1 MLPSSVSSV
10 FIRGNFSALFSCN
23 SYLSWFPLFF
33 RFSLCRAVLIV
44 VVLASLAV
52 TPRSQAQETDA
63 KLREQAT
70 ATMRKA
76 AEYYRN
82 KVALHGGYVYYY
94 SPDLKLRHGE
104 GPATATQIWVQP
116 PGTPTVGLA
125 YLAAYKATKEKF
137 YLDAAREAGES
148 LIYGQL
154 KSGGWQNCIDFDPKG
169 RVNLYRNGKGGG
181 QNNSTLDDNISQ
193 SAIQFMSQL
202 DEALEFKDAKVH
214 ESATI
219 ALNALLKAQFANG
232 AFPQIW
238 TGPVREG
245 EAREG
250 EAPAEPKKANYPN
263 YDYRTEGKVKDYWN
277 MYTLNDGLAGT
288 VSETLLTA
296 EAVYKDERYRAALAK
311 LGDFLILAQ
320 MPDPQPVWAQQYSRD
335 MQPIWARRFEPAAIT
350 GGESQDA
357 IETLM
362 KIYRHTG
369 DKKYL
374 EPIPRALAYL
384 KKSRLPDGR
393 LARYYE
399 MKTNKPLYM
408 NRANGEY
415 FLTFDDKDLP
425 DHYGWKVDSRLDA
438 IEREYK
444 ALAANGKTL
453 KKEPTAS
460 EVRDQAMKIIASL
473 DAEGRWISTYSG
485 ERLYGQPKFK
495 PGDKY
500 LNSDAFSD
508 NLETLSAYLTTT
520 K

>member
-1 MLPSSVSSV
+1 LFTATL
-10 FIRGNFSALFSCN
+10 FIAL
-23 SYLSWFPLFF
+23 
-33 RFSLCRAVLIV
+33 A
-44 VVLASLAV
+44 ASLP
-52 TPRSQAQETDA
+52 TQAQESDA
-63 KLREQAT
+63 KLRDQAL

-76 AEYYRN
+76 SEYYRN

-125 YLAAYKATKEKF
+125 YLAAYKATGDKF

-148 LIYGQL
+148 LMYGQL

-193 SAIQFMSQL
+193 SAIQFMARL

-219 ALNALLKAQFANG
+219 ALDALLKAQFANG
-232 AFPQIW
+232 AFPQVW
-238 TGPVREG
+238 TGP
-245 EAREG
+245 
-250 EAPAEPKKANYPN
+250 APQVEVKKANYPD

-296 EAVYKDERYRAALAK
+296 EAVYKDTRYRTALTK

-320 MPDPQPVWAQQYSRD
+320 MPDPQPVWAQQYNRD

-362 KIYRHTG
+362 KIYRHTN

-374 EPIPRALAYL
+374 EPIPRALAFL
-384 KKSRLPDGR
+384 KKSLLPDGR

-399 MKTNKPLYM
+399 MKTNRPLYM

-425 DHYGWKVDSRLDA
+425 DHYGWKVDSRLKS
-438 IEREYK
+438 IEAEYN
-444 ALAANGKTL
+444 ALASNGKSL
-453 KKEPTAS
+453 KSEPSTA
-460 EVRDQAMKIIASL
+460 ELREQAKKIASSL
-473 DAEGRWISTYSG
+473 DAEGRWISTYFG

-495 PGDKY
+495 TGDKY
-500 LNSDAFSD
+500 LSSAIFSQ
-508 NLETLSAYLTTT
+508 NLETLSQFLANGP
-520 K
+520 